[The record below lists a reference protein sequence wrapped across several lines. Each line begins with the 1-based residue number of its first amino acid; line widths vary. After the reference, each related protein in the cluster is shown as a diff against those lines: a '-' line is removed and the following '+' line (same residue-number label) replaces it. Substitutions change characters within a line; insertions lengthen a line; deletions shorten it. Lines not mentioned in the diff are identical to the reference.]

1 MDREGQR
8 LGQERPKPMETKTK
22 RRTFDEAFKR
32 EAVGLLLKG
41 DKPQWGERWKLGLDS
56 AAPLGL
62 EPIPARRP
70 TARAIGIYTS
80 QERPVSLVLLP
91 LLLTQEGG
99 EGRGEEALLLGFP
112 SLRLSPHSCLAGREG
127 LV

>member
-1 MDREGQR
+1 MGTSPI
-8 LGQERPKPMETKTK
+8 GAAERGVGGL
-22 RRTFDEAFKR
+22 RRPVSF
-32 EAVGLLLKG
+32 
-41 DKPQWGERWKLGLDS
+41 
-56 AAPLGL
+56 APLGL
-62 EPIPARRP
+62 RQSCRREP

-112 SLRLSPHSCLAGREG
+112 SLRLSPHSFLAGREG